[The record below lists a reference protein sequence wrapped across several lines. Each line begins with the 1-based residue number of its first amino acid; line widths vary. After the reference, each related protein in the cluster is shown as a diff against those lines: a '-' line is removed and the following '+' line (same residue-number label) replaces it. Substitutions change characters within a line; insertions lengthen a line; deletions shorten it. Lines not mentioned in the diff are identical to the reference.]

1 MRRIALQVCWGLSVV
16 LVSGC
21 AQPEVN
27 VEVQA
32 PEDIPEGMV
41 AAGPEESAD
50 SNDILAVPA
59 EPEPES
65 EPPPPVATAKPL
77 PPSQYAAKPAAQPR
91 VHVVQP
97 KETLYSISRRYY
109 GHGRHWRRIFQA
121 NNNRIVDPNQIEVGM
136 KLIIP

>member
-1 MRRIALQVCWGLSVV
+1 MRRIALQVCWGLSVI
-16 LVSGC
+16 LVAGC
-21 AQPEVN
+21 AQPEVS
-27 VEVQA
+27 VDVQA
-32 PEDIPEGMV
+32 PEETPEAMV
-41 AAGPEESAD
+41 AGPAEESAD
-50 SNDILAVPA
+50 SNDILSVPA
-59 EPEPES
+59 EPEPP
-65 EPPPPVATAKPL
+65 PPPPVTTAKPL